1 MKRSSVSFSCVLC
14 PLNLRAFDADT
25 EIGVSVAAKGHSSG
39 DRTAA
44 TANRT
49 STPVWRLRRVL
60 LPAVFF
66 CVNPIALIR

>member
-1 MKRSSVSFSCVLC
+1 MKRSSVFIQLRIIS
-14 PLNLRAFDADT
+14 PQPRAFDADT
-25 EIGVSVAAKGHSSG
+25 EIGVSVAAKGRSSG

-66 CVNPIALIR
+66 WVNPIALIR